1 MLRLTKFRALRANVS
16 SLAVLAFAACSW
28 PGSPVLAEPARWE
41 IRDADSTITL
51 FGSVHVLRPDVSWR
65 TPAFD
70 AALKDAQE
78 VWFEVPI
85 NADNPSDMQKLV
97 TQYGLNSGK
106 KLSQILSAQ
115 DNAKLA
121 GILKDANIPPQAFDS
136 FRPWFAALNLSILNL
151 NKGGYNPESGVEQV
165 LGKASAS
172 KPQKSF
178 ETIEQQIRFFADL
191 APETELEFLRQTL
204 DEYEDG
210 PKQLEK
216 LVAAWQTGDLQALE
230 RDALADMRRDYPALY
245 VKLVKERNAAWVK
258 VIEQEMAG
266 SGKDFI
272 AVGALHL
279 VGADGVPQLL
289 RAAGYNVVQV
299 SGKIEPVAK

>member
-1 MLRLTKFRALRANVS
+1 MTSLTKTHILGSALCSAAFLGVS
-16 SLAVLAFAACSW
+16 ACTWLTGPAA
-28 PGSPVLAEPARWE
+28 AEPARWE

-51 FGSVHVLRPDVSWR
+51 FGSVHVLRPDISWR

-85 NADNPSDMQKLV
+85 GAGNPSDMQKLV
-97 TQYGLNSGK
+97 AQYGLSPGK
-106 KLSQILSAQ
+106 KLSQSLSAQ

-121 GILKDANIPPQAFDS
+121 GILKDANIPPAAFEP
-136 FRPWFAALNLSILNL
+136 FRPWFAALNLSIINL

-165 LGKASAS
+165 LGKASAD

-178 ETIEQQIRFFADL
+178 ETVEQQIRFFADL

-204 DEYEDG
+204 EEYEDG

-216 LVAAWQTGDLQALE
+216 TVAAWQMGDLQALE

-258 VIEQEMAG
+258 VIAQEMAG
-266 SGKDFI
+266 SGTDFI

-279 VGADGVPQLL
+279 VGVDGVPQLL
-289 RAAGYNVVQV
+289 RAAGFNVVQV
-299 SGKIEPVAK
+299 SGKIENATK